1 MNTSCFSGVEKGFAN
16 IFSIIRKFATLI
28 TATNLLL
35 RQKQTTNEYV
45 FSMATMFHELWKN
58 GRSHVCA
65 RDSNLKIRGVIS
77 RRRAEK
83 SRGFKTI
90 EFKRI

>member
-45 FSMATMFHELWKN
+45 FFHGDYVFKSFGKTVGHMF
-58 GRSHVCA
+58 A
-65 RDSNLKIRGVIS
+65 REIQI
-77 RRRAEK
+77 
-83 SRGFKTI
+83 
-90 EFKRI
+90 